1 MENKKDFK
9 PKIITVDEPI
19 DASTL
24 ELVSTNTFA
33 FISSVPEID
42 DSNFLLDFSELLSE
56 IKTKGMVFNYNNDS
70 RDVLAGK
77 IARKFGPLSDVYL
90 PFKAFNKEA
99 LVDEDGDEVVPVISE
114 PTQKAYGLSAFYK
127 YKNPKDENGKI
138 KFNELGEFI
147 KKFTARDVH
156 LLMGGKCVTKVKFL
170 MVYTLDDCETTAEI
184 DFKKTGSASFMIKL
198 ACELGIPVF
207 NLHKKDRINDLSTY
221 LKTI

>member
-42 DSNFLLDFSELLSE
+42 DSNFLLDLSELLSD

-127 YKNPKDENGKI
+127 
-138 KFNELGEFI
+138 
-147 KKFTARDVH
+147 
-156 LLMGGKCVTKVKFL
+156 
-170 MVYTLDDCETTAEI
+170 
-184 DFKKTGSASFMIKL
+184 
-198 ACELGIPVF
+198 
-207 NLHKKDRINDLSTY
+207 
-221 LKTI
+221 